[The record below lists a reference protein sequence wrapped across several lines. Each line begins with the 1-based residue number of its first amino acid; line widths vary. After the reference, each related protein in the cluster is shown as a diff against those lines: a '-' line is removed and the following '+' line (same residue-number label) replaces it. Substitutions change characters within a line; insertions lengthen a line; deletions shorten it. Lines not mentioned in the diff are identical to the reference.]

1 MSQREDAIKFETGR
15 IKALQEERLYIQ
27 KKTFTKWMNSF
38 LQKARM
44 EVEDLFTDL
53 ADGKKLLKLLEIISG
68 EKLGKPNHGKMR
80 VHKIENVNKSLAFLH
95 TKVRLESIGAEDIV
109 DGNPRLILG
118 LIWTII
124 LRFQI
129 QEIEI
134 DVNEDDESSEKK
146 SAKDALLLWCQRKT
160 AGYPGVNIQDFHVSW
175 RNGLGFNAL
184 IHSHRPDLIN
194 YPALHNNSNI
204 QNLNNAFD
212 IAQKELGIPR
222 LLDAEDVDTN
232 KPDEKSVI
240 TYVASYYHTFARMKS
255 EMKGGKRIANIVG
268 QMIDADKLKN
278 NYESFTTN
286 LLEWIKIKIKEL
298 DNRNFPNSLEGI
310 QKELLRFKE
319 YRTIEKPPKYK
330 ERSEIEALL
339 FSIQTKMKALGQP
352 LYVPPEGQLV
362 HDIEKAWDELEK
374 AEHRREVALREE
386 LLRQEKLENLAYRFE
401 RKSVVRE
408 GYLKE
413 MIQVLSDPRYGS
425 NLSQVEAT
433 VKKHEAISADILARE
448 ERFQNLTTMA
458 DELVTENYHS
468 KDRIKLREQEIMQ
481 RWHYLLELLKKHR
494 STLTNLSNLMSML
507 REIDT
512 ITVEIKDMESSFYT
526 EDLGRHLL
534 AVEDLLQKH
543 SLVEAHITSQGDTIR
558 KLNKQAQSYID
569 DGHKEAP
576 ILQKR
581 LNKLN
586 TEYDNLVNLAA
597 SRRTKLEESRTYYQF
612 VQDQEEEEA
621 WVIEKQLICKAV
633 VPGRDLQG
641 ALSLQQKHK
650 ALEVEI
656 NARWP
661 QITKVIEAGNV
672 LKAQKHPESA
682 DVSARIDSL
691 KKNWDKLHELWAM
704 KCKQLEDACAAYQ
717 YQADANEAESWMKEK
732 RQLMSSTDY
741 GKDEPSAQAL
751 LQRHARLES
760 EIKAYSSDIERL
772 NEQAE
777 TMIKSG
783 MATYFLSEAI
793 NEPESEEWVEEVVI
807 APVDEW
813 VEEIYEKEIVK
824 EVVEDRK
831 IPQVRAMYKF
841 SGQDLEIDK
850 GEVMILLQK
859 TNADWWNVRKSNG
872 QDGFVPANYVTEIEP
887 KIVRKRGQKVLKVPE
902 KRKVKKTVM
911 KKQIVKKKKQSLPYK
926 KVLSRSPSKSQEFIL
941 KRQKA
946 INESYAELN
955 ELSKARRHYLEDAI
969 RLFSFYR
976 ECDDFEAWMKEKDR
990 VLTTRDPKE
999 GVEVMKKK
1007 FENFLTDLSATSRRI
1022 EEVDNR
1028 VEEFVRTKHS
1038 QLGAVRS
1045 RQKQIHDRWNRLN
1058 HLKTEIEKSLEGATS
1073 VELFERTCDDAYEWM
1088 LEKLEKI
1095 ETDDIGRDMKTVQAL
1110 QRKHQNLERELA
1122 PVEEKFNRVNLL
1134 ADSVKASYPSERANV
1149 TSRQQ
1154 ELHDLWEKVKEKA
1167 AQRRA
1172 RLDESL
1178 GLQIFRNSVKSLLAW
1193 VSDVKQLLNSD
1204 EPARDVATAENLLKK
1219 HQDLGDDI
1227 AAHQDEF
1234 TDIQGLGVSLLQK
1247 NPESTE
1253 IRDALVQLQEEQDA
1267 IHRGWQEKGDWL
1279 RQCMDLQVFNREADQ
1294 IDSITN
1300 SHNAFLEFEDLGMTL
1315 DDVETLLKRHEN
1327 FLNTLLAQDERLR
1340 TFSEMA
1346 DKLIAA
1352 RHYESKYIDQRRKTV
1367 LAQRQAVKQKA
1378 EQRKN
1383 LLLSSHAFQEF
1394 RTDVNELS
1402 GWIQEKLKT
1411 ASDESYRDL
1420 TNLERKLQKH
1430 EAFEAELKANA
1441 ERLDAINKN
1450 GESLLTGGHY
1460 AAKKIES
1467 LLKQLNEQWQELC
1480 AKTLEKGQ
1488 KLREANAQHTYNRTL
1503 EDARTKLD
1511 ELENSLASDDLGH
1524 DLRSVKKLLK
1534 RHQMLENELLT
1545 WETKV
1550 TELVFLGEEMASQGH
1565 FDAQNILKGTK
1576 SVTERFAKMKA
1587 PAAER
1592 RHILQESL
1600 KLHEFNFEVDTEIQ
1614 WIKEHLPAASSQV
1627 LGQNLIDAQNIYK
1640 KHLKLER
1647 EINGHQPMIEKTLA
1661 TGQQLIE
1668 QKHYA
1673 SSSIESK
1680 CQELKTSWKELLDCA
1695 SERKKK
1701 LELSLKAQAFFS
1713 EANEVEA
1720 WMNEKTDILESTDYG
1735 KDEDAAVKL
1744 LTKHKALEL
1753 EIDTY
1758 CSLIT
1763 EMGHQAQ
1770 IMIDSNHPDSKVISN
1785 RLQVVNQQ
1793 MKNIQKLANIRRQKL
1808 MESKHLHEY
1817 YRESDELENWVNEQ
1831 MLMANSEDYGQDYE
1845 HLLLLQS
1852 KFDDFKLRVESGSE
1866 RFNQCE
1872 ELAKKLI
1879 ASDSSYSGKIEQRQ
1893 QHLRKAWSVLLD
1905 SIEARDQKLHAAGE
1919 IHRFNRDV
1927 ADALSRIQEKYASIP
1942 DDLGR
1947 DLNSVQNL
1955 IRKHE
1960 GFENDLVALEAQ
1972 LQILVDDSARL
1983 QGAYPGGNADH
1994 ILEQQNIVIENWNTL
2009 QERAAQRKIELQASY
2024 QLQRFLSSVR
2034 DVENWALGLCSSLKT
2049 EEKVRD
2055 VASAQMLKAE
2065 HEQLKAEIEARES
2078 TFGTIV
2084 NVGEEMIEGGH
2095 YAQDEIRERLDQL
2108 LAVRGELHTAWHK
2121 KKIYLDQLC
2130 DLQCFLRDAKQ
2141 LDTLSSQQE
2150 VYLSGSDMGNT
2161 VEEVDA
2167 LVKKHEAFEKLLI
2180 TQNEKLTALQEHGT
2194 KLLEQN
2200 HFDSDTIRTRMVEV
2214 TNRRTKVRDLSNV
2227 RRQKLADS
2235 FLHAQFKRDATEAEA
2250 WIEDKK
2256 KYLDAE
2262 QDMSQIA
2269 SLEDKMRKLQKHQAF
2284 QAELSAHESN
2294 IQNIKQKGELLL
2306 SKNHE
2311 NSTKIRLQLEK
2322 LLKQWN
2328 ELLSSSTN
2336 LGRGLEE
2343 AQDILEFNNQ
2353 AEKIEAW
2360 IRDKEMMVQAGDTGK
2375 DFEHCQALQR
2385 KLDDVDSDMRVD
2397 ELRMKNINSL
2407 ANKLIRQGRS
2417 DTQSVQQ
2424 RQEELNKKWKA
2435 LQGALELYREKLA
2448 NASDVHAF
2456 NRDVDDTNDRI
2467 NEKSLALHVEEETK
2481 DLQTVEACQRK
2492 LEATERDM
2500 TAIEAKLKEHEVD
2513 ARRLI
2518 QKNPEAAP
2526 QMRQKISEV
2535 QENWRKLTNLCLSRK
2550 QSLSSAY
2557 TLHKFLSDFDELES
2571 WVNDISN
2578 RMTSG
2583 ELATNNSEAQNML
2596 QLHQERKAEINGR
2609 QEAFKGL
2616 KDFGHRLLQQ
2626 NHSAKDLIESK
2637 LQRLE
2642 ELRRNLTQVWEE
2654 RRHMLTQCR
2663 DLQIFKEQIEAAESW
2678 LSAKEAFLNNEDLGD
2693 SMSSV
2698 EALVKKHD
2706 NFEKTMIAQS
2716 NKIDELETFATELI
2730 AAKHYDSTAIQSK
2743 CQDVCN
2749 RRDKLKETALIRRK
2763 KLQESK
2769 ELQKFL
2775 RNIYEVVGWINEK
2788 IQVASDESYRDP
2800 TNLLSKI
2807 QKQAA
2812 FEAELAA
2819 NKARVDAV
2827 MAEGEK
2833 LIGSGHFASY
2843 EIQNLLQEL
2852 EMHWRQLLDQTA
2864 LKNKRLQDAY
2874 QALQFNRMLDDLDTW
2889 IDEIEIQLQSEDH
2902 GKDLTAVQNLL
2913 KKHQHLETDINNHA
2927 ENIEQVKDLNTSFQ
2941 NSNHFLK
2948 EEIEEKAVAVVNRY
2962 QSLHDPVQIRR
2973 ENLEDSLLLHQFNRD
2988 VEDELSWIS
2997 EKEPLAASTDLGNNL
3012 VTVQNLQ
3019 KKHQALEAE
3028 IHAHEPLIASVISKG
3043 KQMIRIGH
3051 FAAADV
3057 EAKLNQ
3063 LQSSLQQLKDLS
3075 SIRKLRL
3082 LDAVESQTFYSE
3094 AAEAESWIQERKPPL
3109 ISPDLGKDEDSVQ
3122 SLMKKLDGLERDIH
3136 NFNNN
3141 IIKLAKL
3148 SQGLIERGHFDS
3160 ENIQK
3165 KQKEVES
3172 SYLELKN
3179 LAEERGYR
3187 LQESKRFFN
3196 FMRDADEVAAWIQ
3209 DQMIIASSED
3219 YGKDVE
3225 HVEILIQKFEGFLN
3239 TLHSNEDRVA
3249 NLENSATTLLKENHP
3264 ESQKIMA
3271 RNAEIAH
3278 MWEELKECAQSRQE
3292 ALAGAKQVHTFDRSA
3307 DETISWIHEKD
3318 TVLSSEDFGHDLETI
3333 QALVRRHEGFERDL
3347 AAVKE
3352 QVVALVEEARRLASQ
3367 FPDAKD
3373 HIDAKHEDV
3382 AEAWN
3387 QLLEKSAERKDKL
3400 QQAEKLQ
3407 AYFDDYRELMAW
3419 LSEMMALI
3427 TSHELARDVSG
3438 AEALLARHK
3447 EYKSEVDTRL
3457 ENFNKFYET
3466 GETIIAS
3473 GHFMAEEIKDRI
3485 HRLKAAFAQ
3494 LQTTWEKRQIIY
3506 EQNLDSQI
3514 FKRDAETLEAWLQSR
3529 EPILF
3534 DKQYG
3539 DSISAVEEL
3548 IRKHEDFEKT
3558 IEAQEEKFLA
3568 LKRITKLEEAFAR
3581 QKEEEE
3587 RNRKAE
3593 VQRKEQERLDAIKR
3607 KEQKRIL
3614 EERRREDERRR
3625 TQEIVLKKPGEEY
3638 EIDGNEISPLSSPK
3652 NIPEIR
3658 HPPGLFRASSQKS
3671 LDGDKLSVKRGE
3683 SMRVEGL
3690 SPWKPESPAHMKRSE
3705 SMRLDERQKKPKRT
3719 PSFTTRRRT
3728 QSFRR
3733 QRTPADLPPVEI
3745 EGFLDRKQELQ
3756 SGGKRATIRS
3766 WKTYYTVVCGQL
3778 LCFFKD
3784 KEAFVDNNAAA
3795 PPVSLLQAKC
3805 SKAADYT
3812 KKKHV
3817 FRLQLVDGAEFLF
3830 MAHNE
3835 KIMYDWMNK
3844 IAFHA
3849 ALPPSMQLM
3858 RYETRKS
3865 NSSDSVNSSQK
3876 ASVVSE
3882 DSTAGAHVNDNHETT
3897 SATSSQ
3903 GSTPEL
3909 RRAIMSHTSNQVV
3922 TDRSS
3927 LSRSHPPPYE
3937 EALLREKQKPP
3948 IPPRNLPSRP
3958 LSDPPSRLNSQE
3970 SSVSVKSRI
3979 EMFQSQQHAAPPAVA
3994 PRSSFPGV
4002 HHHNGTA
4009 ISTNRNSIHTT
4020 REFHR
4025 SIEENSSSYSD
4036 NDHSSLS
4043 VNSAPPP
4050 LPQKPPPAA
4059 LRSHNVPD
4067 SDDDWHPMSDGE
4079 MDKHAVYRRQELKG
4093 QNSDFTQ
4100 YRQTYETT
4108 ETSHARHMSLPH
4120 KVQPIPGTQ
4129 VRPFSTLEVRSRT
4142 TSSEGSSEGEV
4153 VPTDRKIKEKKK
4165 GGMFGFL
4172 KKK

>member
-15 IKALQEERLYIQ
+15 IKALQEERLHIQ

-175 RNGLGFNAL
+175 RSGLGFNAL

-194 YPALHNNSNI
+194 YPALHNNNHI

-222 LLDAEDVDTN
+222 LLDAEDVDIN

-268 QMIDADKLKN
+268 QMMDADKLKN
-278 NYESFTTN
+278 NYELFTSN
-286 LLEWIKIKIKEL
+286 LLQWIQMKIKEL
-298 DNRNFPNSLEGI
+298 DNRNFPNSLDGI
-310 QKELLRFKE
+310 QKELLKFKE

-352 LYVPPEGQLV
+352 LYIPCEGQLV

-458 DELVTENYHS
+458 DELVEENYHS
-468 KDRIKLREQEIMQ
+468 KEKIKMREQEIMQ
-481 RWHYLLELLKKHR
+481 RWDYLLELLKKHR

-512 ITVEIKDMESSFYT
+512 ITSEIKEMEASFYT

-558 KLNKQAQSYID
+558 KLNKQALSYIN

-586 TEYDNLVNLAA
+586 AEYDNLVNLAA
-597 SRRTKLEESRTYYQF
+597 NRRTKLEESRLYYQF
-612 VQDQEEEEA
+612 VQDQEEEDA
-621 WVIEKQLICKAV
+621 W
-633 VPGRDLQG
+633 
-641 ALSLQQKHK
+641 
-650 ALEVEI
+650 ALEVEF
-656 NARWP
+656 NTRWP
-661 QITKVIEAGNV
+661 RVLKVIEAGNA

-682 DVSARIDSL
+682 DVSQRIDVL
-691 KKNWDKLHELWAM
+691 KKNWEKLHELWSV
-704 KCKQLEDACAAYQ
+704 KSKQLEDASAAYQ

-751 LQRHARLES
+751 LQRHTRLES

-777 TMIKSG
+777 VMIKSG
-783 MATYFLSEAI
+783 MATYFLSEAAQ
-793 NEPESEEWVEEVVI
+793 EPETEEWVEEVVLT
-807 APVDEW
+807 PVDEW
-813 VEEIYEKEIVK
+813 VEEVFEKEVVK
-824 EVVEDRK
+824 EIVEDRK
-831 IPQVRAMYKF
+831 IPQVRAMYRF
-841 SGQDLEIDK
+841 QGNDFDIEK
-850 GEVMILLQK
+850 GE
-859 TNADWWNVRKSNG
+859 
-872 QDGFVPANYVTEIEP
+872 
-887 KIVRKRGQKVLKVPE
+887 
-902 KRKVKKTVM
+902 
-911 KKQIVKKKKQSLPYK
+911 
-926 KVLSRSPSKSQEFIL
+926 
-941 KRQKA
+941 
-946 INESYAELN
+946 
-955 ELSKARRHYLEDAI
+955 ARRHYLEDAI
-969 RLFSFYR
+969 NLFSFYR

-990 VLTTRDPKE
+990 ILTTRDPKE
-999 GVEVMKKK
+999 GVEVMKKT

-1022 EEVDNR
+1022 EEIDDC
-1028 VEEFVRTKHS
+1028 VEEFVHTKHS
-1038 QLGAVRS
+1038 QLGAVKT
-1045 RQKQIHDRWNRLN
+1045 RQKQIHERWNRLN

-1110 QRKHQNLERELA
+1110 QRKHQNFERELA
-1122 PVEEKFNRVNLL
+1122 PIEEKFNRVNLL
-1134 ADSVKASYPSERANV
+1134 ADSVKISYPTERANV
-1149 TSRQQ
+1149 TTRQQ
-1154 ELHDLWEKVKEKA
+1154 ELNDLWEKVKERA

-1178 GLQIFRNSVKSLLAW
+1178 GLQIFRNSVKSLLSW
-1193 VSDVKQLLNSD
+1193 VSIVKQSLNSD

-1234 TDIQGLGVSLLQK
+1234 SDIQGLGVSLLQK
-1247 NPESTE
+1247 NPESEE
-1253 IRDALVQLQEEQDA
+1253 IRDSLVQLQEEQDA

-1300 SHNAFLEFEDLGMTL
+1300 SHNAFLDFEDLGTTL

-1327 FLNTLLAQDERLR
+1327 FLNTLIAQDERLR

-1352 RHYESKYIDQRRKTV
+1352 RHYESKFIDERRKNV
-1367 LAQRQAVKQKA
+1367 LLQRQAVKEKA
-1378 EQRKN
+1378 EQRKA

-1402 GWIQEKLKT
+1402 AWIQEKLKT

-1430 EAFEAELKANA
+1430 EAFEAELKANS
-1441 ERLDAINKN
+1441 ERLDVINKN
-1450 GESLLTGGHY
+1450 GQSLLTGGHY
-1460 AAKKIES
+1460 AGDKIET
-1467 LLKQLNEQWQELC
+1467 LLKQVNKQWEDLC
-1480 AKTLEKGQ
+1480 AKTVEKGR

-1503 EDARTKLD
+1503 EDAKTKLD

-1524 DLRSVKKLLK
+1524 DLRSVKKLLN

-1550 TELVFLGEEMASQGH
+1550 TELVLFGEEMANQGH

-1576 SVTERFAKMKA
+1576 AVTERFAKMKI

-1592 RHILQESL
+1592 RRILEEAL
-1600 KLHEFNFEVDTEIQ
+1600 KLHKFSFEVDTEIQ
-1614 WIKEHLPAASSQV
+1614 WIKEHLPAATSQV
-1627 LGQNLIDAQNIYK
+1627 LGQNLFDAQNIYK
-1640 KHLKLER
+1640 KHQKLER
-1647 EINGHQPMIEKTLA
+1647 EILGHQPMIEKTLA
-1661 TGQQLIE
+1661 AGQQLVDL
-1668 QKHYA
+1668 KHYA
-1673 SSSIESK
+1673 SDSVKSK
-1680 CQELKTSWKELLDCA
+1680 CQELKDSWKELLDCA
-1695 SERKKK
+1695 AERKKK
-1701 LELSLKAQAFFS
+1701 LELSLKAQSFFA
-1713 EANEVEA
+1713 EANEVEL
-1720 WMNEKTDILESTDYG
+1720 WMTEKTDILESTDYG

-1758 CSLIT
+1758 SSLIT

-1770 IMIDSNHPDSKVISN
+1770 LMVDSNHPDSKIISN

-1793 MKNIQKLANIRRQKL
+1793 MKNIQKLANSRRQNL

-1817 YRESDELENWVNEQ
+1817 FRESDELEKWINEQ
-1831 MLMANSEDYGQDYE
+1831 MLTANSEDYGQDYE
-1845 HLLLLQS
+1845 HLLILQS
-1852 KFDDFKLRVESGSE
+1852 KFDDFKLRVETGSE

-1872 ELAKKLI
+1872 ELAKKLT
-1879 ASDSSYSGKIEQRQ
+1879 ANDTSYSSKIEQRQ
-1893 QHLRKAWSVLLD
+1893 QHLREAWSVLLD
-1905 SIEARDQKLHAAGE
+1905 NIEARDQKLQAAGE

-1942 DDLGR
+1942 EDLGR

-1983 QGAYPGGNADH
+1983 QGSYPGGNADH

-2009 QERAAQRKIELQASY
+2009 QEKAAERKIKLQASY
-2024 QLQRFLSSVR
+2024 QLQRFLASVR

-2065 HEQLKAEIEARES
+2065 HEQLKAEIEAREG

-2084 NVGEEMIEGGH
+2084 NAGEEMIEGGH
-2095 YAQDEIRERLDQL
+2095 YAHEEIRERLDQL
-2108 LAVRGELHTAWHK
+2108 LAVRGDLHTAWHK

-2150 VYLSGSDMGNT
+2150 VYLSSSDVGNT

-2167 LVKKHEAFEKLLI
+2167 LVKKHEAFEKLLA
-2180 TQNEKLTALQEHGT
+2180 TQNEKLVALQDHGE
-2194 KLLEQN
+2194 KLLQQN
-2200 HFDSDTIRTRMVEV
+2200 HFDCETIRMRMLEV
-2214 TNRRTKVRDLSNV
+2214 TNRRSKVRDLSNL
-2227 RRQKLADS
+2227 RKQKLADS

-2250 WIEDKK
+2250 WIGDKK
-2256 KYLDAE
+2256 KYIEAE
-2262 QDMSQIA
+2262 QGMSQIA
-2269 SLEDKMRKLQKHQAF
+2269 SLEDKMKKLQKHQAF

-2311 NSTKIRLQLEK
+2311 CSANVRQQLER

-2328 ELLSSSTN
+2328 ELIASSTN

-2360 IRDKEMMVQAGDTGK
+2360 IRDKEMMVQAGDIGK

-2407 ANKLIRQGRS
+2407 ANKLMRQGRS
-2417 DTQSVQQ
+2417 DIQSVQQ
-2424 RQEELNKKWKA
+2424 RQEDLNQKWKA
-2435 LQGALELYREKLA
+2435 LQGALDFYRQKLA

-2456 NRDVDDTNDRI
+2456 NRDVDDTSDRI
-2467 NEKSLALHVEEETK
+2467 NEKSVALSVEEETK
-2481 DLQTVEACQRK
+2481 DLQSVEASQRK
-2492 LEATERDM
+2492 LETTERDM
-2500 TAIEAKLKEHEVD
+2500 TAIEIKLKEHDTES
-2513 ARRLI
+2513 RRLV
-2518 QKNPEAAP
+2518 QKNSEVAA
-2526 QMRQKISEV
+2526 QTRQKLAEV
-2535 QENWRKLTNLCLSRK
+2535 QENWRKLMNLCSTRK
-2550 QSLSSAY
+2550 QTLSSAY
-2557 TLHKFLSDFDELES
+2557 TLHKFLTDFAELES
-2571 WVNDISN
+2571 WVTDITS
-2578 RMTSG
+2578 RMNSD
-2583 ELATNNSEAQNML
+2583 ELAANNSEAQSML

-2609 QEAFKGL
+2609 QESIKAL
-2616 KDFGHRLLQQ
+2616 KEFGHRLLQQ
-2626 NHSAKDLIESK
+2626 KHSAKEIIETK

-2642 ELRRNLTQVWEE
+2642 ELRKNLIQVWEE
-2654 RRHMLTQCR
+2654 RRHILTQCR
-2663 DLQIFKEQIEAAESW
+2663 DLQVFKEMVEAAESW
-2678 LSAKEAFLNNEDLGD
+2678 LSKKEAFLNNEDLGD

-2706 NFEKTMIAQS
+2706 NFEKTMTAQS
-2716 NKIDELETFATELI
+2716 NKVDELETFATELV
-2730 AAKHYDSTAIQSK
+2730 AAKHYDITAIQNI
-2743 CQDVCN
+2743 CQAVCA
-2749 RRDKLKETALIRRK
+2749 RRDKLRENALVRRK

-2788 IQVASDESYRDP
+2788 LQVASDESYRDP

-2812 FEAELAA
+2812 FEAELAS

-2827 MAEGEK
+2827 MTEGEK
-2833 LIGSGHFASY
+2833 LISSGHYASL

-2864 LKNKRLQDAY
+2864 LKKERLQDAY
-2874 QALQFNRMLDDLDTW
+2874 QALQFNRMLDDLDAW
-2889 IDEIEIQLQSEDH
+2889 MDEVEVQLQSEDH
-2902 GKDLTAVQNLL
+2902 GKDLTSVQNLL

-2927 ENIEQVKDLNTSFQ
+2927 ENIEQIKDLNASFQ

-2948 EEIEEKAVAVVNRY
+2948 EEIEEKAIATINRY

-2988 VEDELSWIS
+2988 VEDELSWIY

-3028 IHAHEPLIASVISKG
+3028 IQAHEPLIASVISKG

-3051 FAAADV
+3051 YASSNV

-3063 LQSSLQQLKDLS
+3063 MQSSLQQLKDLS

-3094 AAEAESWIQERKPPL
+3094 AIEAECWIKERKPPL
-3109 ISPDLGKDEDSVQ
+3109 TSSDLGKDEDSVQ

-3136 NFNNN
+3136 NFNTN

-3160 ENIQK
+3160 ENIQE
-3165 KQKEVES
+3165 KQKQVEA
-3172 SYLELKN
+3172 SYQELKQ

-3209 DQMIIASSED
+3209 DQMVIASSED

-3225 HVEILIQKFEGFLN
+3225 HVEILIQKFEGFIS
-3239 TLHSNEDRVA
+3239 TIHSNEDRIA
-3249 NLENSATTLLKENHP
+3249 NLENAAGTLLKENHP
-3264 ESQKIMA
+3264 ESKKIA
-3271 RNAEIAH
+3271 SRSREIAQ

-3318 TVLSSEDFGHDLETI
+3318 SVLSNEDYGQDLETI

-3352 QVVALVEEARRLASQ
+3352 QVVALVEEARRLAAQ

-3373 HIDAKHEDV
+3373 HIDVKHEDV
-3382 AEAWN
+3382 ADAWN

-3400 QQAEKLQ
+3400 QQAEQLQ

-3419 LSEMMALI
+3419 SSEMMALI
-3427 TSHELARDVSG
+3427 TSHELPKDVAG
-3438 AEALLARHK
+3438 AESLLGRHK
-3447 EYKSEVDTRL
+3447 EYKSEIDTRL

-3473 GHFMAEEIKDRI
+3473 GHFMADEIKDKI
-3485 HRLKAAFAQ
+3485 HRLKAAFSQ
-3494 LQTTWEKRQIIY
+3494 LQTTWEKREVIY
-3506 EQNLDSQI
+3506 EQNLDAQV
-3514 FKRDAETLEAWLQSR
+3514 FKKDAELLEAWLQSR

-3534 DKQYG
+3534 NKQYG
-3539 DSISAVEEL
+3539 DSIANVEEL
-3548 IRKHEDFEKT
+3548 IRRHEDFEKT

-3568 LKRITKLEEAFAR
+3568 LKRITKIEDAFAK

-3587 RNRKAE
+3587 LSRKEEA
-3593 VQRKEQERLDAIKR
+3593 QRKEQERLDAIKR

-3625 TQEIVLKKPGEEY
+3625 TQEIVLKKPGEERPI
-3638 EIDGNEISPLSSPK
+3638 EFEVDGVQTSPLSSPK
-3652 NIPEIR
+3652 NRNIPEIR
-3658 HPPGLFRASSQKS
+3658 HPTGLFRTNSQKS
-3671 LDGDKLSVKRGE
+3671 LDGGDNKLSVKRGE
-3683 SMRVEGL
+3683 SMRIEGL

-3733 QRTPADLPPVEI
+3733 QRTQADLPPVEI
-3745 EGFLDRKQELQ
+3745 EGFLERKQELQ

-3784 KEAFVDNNAAA
+3784 KEAFVDNSAAA

-3858 RYETRKS
+3858 RYDTHKS

-3882 DSTAGAHVNDNHETT
+3882 GSTIGSTINDPHETT

-3903 GSTPEL
+3903 ASSPEF
-3909 RRAIMSHTSNQVV
+3909 RRALVNNATQPPTERASIT
-3922 TDRSS
+3922 
-3927 LSRSHPPPYE
+3927 RSHPPPYE
-3937 EALLREKQKPP
+3937 EALLRDKQKPP
-3948 IPPRNLPSRP
+3948 IPPRNVPPRP
-3958 LSDPPSRLNSQE
+3958 TSDPPSRPGSLE
-3970 SSVSVKSRI
+3970 SSISVKSRI
-3979 EMFQSQQHAAPPAVA
+3979 EMFQNQQQTGPPPVA
-3994 PRSSFPGV
+3994 PRASYPAM
-4002 HHHNGTA
+4002 HPHYNGTA
-4009 ISTNRNSIHTT
+4009 VTNNNRNSVHTT
-4020 REFHR
+4020 REFHY
-4025 SIEENSSSYSD
+4025 SIDENSSSYSD

-4043 VNSAPPP
+4043 HNSAPPP
-4050 LPQKPPPAA
+4050 LPQKPPPPA
-4059 LRSHNVPD
+4059 LRSHTVPD

-4079 MDKHAVYRRQELKG
+4079 MDKHGMYGKQEIRG
-4093 QNSDFTQ
+4093 QNSDFVH
-4100 YRQTYETT
+4100 YRQG
-4108 ETSHARHMSLPH
+4108 S
-4120 KVQPIPGTQ
+4120 VQPMPGNQ
-4129 VRPFSTLEVRSRT
+4129 VRPFSTLDVRSRT

-4153 VPTDRKIKEKKK
+4153 VINDRKIKEKKK

-4172 KKK
+4172 KKKYP

>member
-15 IKALQEERLYIQ
+15 IKALQEERLHIQ

-160 AGYPGVNIQDFHVSW
+160 AGYQGVNIQDFHVSW
-175 RNGLGFNAL
+175 RTGLGFNAL

-194 YPALHNNSNI
+194 FNALHSNTHI

-222 LLDAEDVDTN
+222 LLDAEDVDTS

-255 EMKGGKRIANIVG
+255 EMKGGKRIANIVS
-268 QMIDADKLKN
+268 QMMEGDKLKN
-278 NYESFTTN
+278 NYELFTSN
-286 LLEWIKIKIKEL
+286 LLHWIQMKIKDL

-310 QKELLRFKE
+310 QKELMIFKE

-362 HDIEKAWDELEK
+362 HDIERAWDELEK

-448 ERFQNLTTMA
+448 DRFKNLTTMA
-458 DELVTENYHS
+458 DELVSENYHS
-468 KDRIKLREQEIMQ
+468 KEKIKIREQEIMQ
-481 RWHYLLELLKKHR
+481 RWAYLLELLKKHR
-494 STLTNLSNLMSML
+494 STLTNLSNLMCML

-512 ITVEIKDMESSFYT
+512 ITVEIKDMESSFYSD
-526 EDLGRHLL
+526 DLGRHLL

-543 SLVEAHITSQGDTIR
+543 SLVEGQIASHGDTIR
-558 KLNKQAQSYID
+558 KLNKQALGYIN

-586 TEYDNLVNLAA
+586 AEYENLESLA
-597 SRRTKLEESRTYYQF
+597 SNRRVKLEESRTYYQF
-612 VQDQEEEEA
+612 VQDQEEEDA
-621 WVIEKQLICKAV
+621 WMVEKQLICKSV
-633 VPGRDLQG
+633 VPGKDLQG

-650 ALEVEI
+650 ALDVEI

-661 QITKVIEAGNV
+661 QITKVMEAGNA
-672 LKAQKHPESA
+672 LKAQRHPEST
-682 DVSARIDSL
+682 DVSHRIDAL
-691 KKNWDKLHELWAM
+691 KKNWDKLRELWTL
-704 KCKQLEDACAAYQ
+704 KSKQLEDASAAYQ

-751 LQRHARLES
+751 LQRHAHLEG

-772 NEQAE
+772 NEQADL
-777 TMIKSG
+777 MIKSG
-783 MATYFLSEAI
+783 VATYFLSETAD
-793 NEPESEEWVEEVVI
+793 EPAGDEWIEEVVI
-807 APVDEW
+807 APVEEW
-813 VEEIYEKEIVK
+813 VEEMVEK
-824 EVVEDRK
+824 EVVKEFLEDRK
-831 IPQVRAMYKF
+831 IPQVHAMYKF
-841 SGQDLEIDK
+841 AGNEFDVDK
-850 GEVMILLQK
+850 GEVMMLLQK
-859 TNADWWNVRKSNG
+859 TNSDWWNVRKSNG
-872 QDGFVPANYVTEIEP
+872 LEGFVPANYVSEIEP
-887 KIVRKRGQKVLKVPE
+887 KVVRKRTQKVMKVPE
-902 KRKVKKTVM
+902 KCRIKKTVM
-911 KKQIVKKKKQSLPYK
+911 KKQVVKKKNQALPYK
-926 KVLSRSPSKSQEFIL
+926 KVLSRSPSKSQEFIQR
-941 KRQKA
+941 RQKA
-946 INESYAELN
+946 INESYAELK
-955 ELSKARRHYLEDAI
+955 ELSKARRHFLEDAI
-969 RLFSFYR
+969 HLFSFYR
-976 ECDDFEAWMKEKDR
+976 ECDDFEAWMKDKDR
-990 VLTTRDPKE
+990 ILTTKDPKE

-1007 FENFLTDLSATSRRI
+1007 FENFLTDLSATSRR
-1022 EEVDNR
+1022 VDEIDGC
-1028 VEEFVRTKHS
+1028 VDDFVKTKHS
-1038 QLGAVRS
+1038 QLGAVKS
-1045 RQKQIHDRWNRLN
+1045 RQNQIHDRWKSLN
-1058 HLKTEIEKSLEGATS
+1058 NLKTDIEKSLEGATS

-1095 ETDDIGRDMKTVQAL
+1095 ETDDLGRDMKTVQAL
-1110 QRKHQNLERELA
+1110 QRKHQNIERELA
-1122 PVEEKFNRVNLL
+1122 PIEEKFNRVNLL
-1134 ADSVKASYPSERANV
+1134 ADSVKSSYPTERSNV
-1149 TSRQQ
+1149 TTRQQ
-1154 ELHDLWEKVKEKA
+1154 ELNDLWVKVKEKA

-1178 GLQIFRNSVKSLLAW
+1178 GLQIFRNSVKSLLTW
-1193 VSDVKQLLNSD
+1193 VSGVKQSLNSD

-1247 NPESTE
+1247 NPESME

-1279 RQCMDLQVFNREADQ
+1279 RQCMDLQVFTREADQ

-1300 SHNAFLEFEDLGMTL
+1300 SHNAFLEFEDLGTNL

-1327 FLNTLLAQDERLR
+1327 FLNTLIAQDERLR

-1352 RHYESKYIDQRRKTV
+1352 RHYESKYIDEKRKSV
-1367 LAQRQAVKQKA
+1367 LTQRQAVKEKA
-1378 EQRKN
+1378 EQRKAM
-1383 LLLSSHAFQEF
+1383 LLSSHAFQEF
-1394 RTDVNELS
+1394 RTDVNQLS
-1402 GWIQEKLKT
+1402 AWIQEKLKT

-1441 ERLDAINKN
+1441 ERLDSINKN
-1450 GESLLTGGHY
+1450 GGSLLTGGHY
-1460 AAKKIES
+1460 AGEKIQA
-1467 LLKQLNEQWQELC
+1467 LLKQLNEQWEELC
-1480 AKTLEKGQ
+1480 AKTVEKGQ

-1511 ELENSLASDDLGH
+1511 ELENSLASEDLGH

-1576 SVTERFAKMKA
+1576 AVSERFDKMKT
-1587 PAAER
+1587 PAAQR
-1592 RHILQESL
+1592 RYILEESL
-1600 KLHEFNFEVDTEIQ
+1600 KFHEFNFEVDAELQ
-1614 WIKEHLPAASSQV
+1614 WIKEHMPAATSLV
-1627 LGQNLIDAQNIYK
+1627 LGQNLIDAQNMYK
-1640 KHLKLER
+1640 KHQKLER
-1647 EINGHQPMIEKTLA
+1647 EITGHQPMIDKTLSS
-1661 TGQQLIE
+1661 GQSLMDL
-1668 QKHYA
+1668 KHYA
-1673 SSSIESK
+1673 ADSIKSK
-1680 CQELKTSWKELLDCA
+1680 CVELQDSWKTLLESA

-1701 LELSLKAQAFFS
+1701 LELSLKSQSFFS
-1713 EANEVEA
+1713 EANEVEL
-1720 WMNEKTDILESTDYG
+1720 WMNEKTDVLESSDYG

-1770 IMIDSNHPDSKVISN
+1770 IMIDSNHPDSKIISN
-1785 RLQVVNQQ
+1785 RMQVVNQQ

-1808 MESKHLHEY
+1808 IESKNLHEY

-1852 KFDDFKLRVESGSE
+1852 KFDDFKLRVETGSE

-1872 ELAKKLI
+1872 ELAKKLV
-1879 ASDSSYSGKIEQRQ
+1879 ASDSGYSGKIDQRQ
-1893 QHLRKAWSVLLD
+1893 QHLRQSWSVLLD
-1905 SIEARDQKLHAAGE
+1905 TIEARDQKLQAAGE

-1927 ADALSRIQEKYASIP
+1927 ADALSRIQEKYASIS

-1983 QGAYPGGNADH
+1983 QGSYPGGNADH

-2024 QLQRFLSSVR
+2024 QLQRFLASVR

-2055 VASAQMLKAE
+2055 VTSAQMLKAE
-2065 HEQLKAEIEARES
+2065 HERLKAEIEAREG

-2084 NVGEEMIEGGH
+2084 NAGEEMIENGH
-2095 YAQDEIRERLDQL
+2095 YAHEEIRERLDHL
-2108 LAVRGELHTAWHK
+2108 LGIRGDLHTAWHK

-2150 VYLSGSDMGNT
+2150 VYLSSSDVGNT
-2161 VEEVDA
+2161 VEEVDV
-2167 LVKKHEAFEKLLI
+2167 LVKKHEAFEKLLA
-2180 TQNEKLTALQEHGT
+2180 TQNEKLISLQDHGE
-2194 KLLEQN
+2194 KLLQQN
-2200 HFDSDTIRTRMVEV
+2200 HFDCETIRTRMLEV
-2214 TNRRTKVRDLSNV
+2214 TTRRSKVRDLSNL

-2235 FLHAQFKRDATEAEA
+2235 LLYTQFTRDATEAEA
-2250 WIEDKK
+2250 WIADKK
-2256 KYLDAE
+2256 KSLESE

-2311 NSTKIRLQLEK
+2311 SSSKVRQQLER

-2328 ELLSSSTN
+2328 ELITSSTN

-2417 DTQSVQQ
+2417 DNQSVQQ
-2424 RQEELNKKWKA
+2424 RQEELNRKWKA
-2435 LQGALELYREKLA
+2435 LQGALELYRQKLS
-2448 NASDVHAF
+2448 NASDVHGF

-2467 NEKSLALHVEEETK
+2467 NEKSLTLSVEEETK
-2481 DLQTVEACQRK
+2481 DLRSVEACQRK
-2492 LEATERDM
+2492 LETTERDI
-2500 TAIEAKLKEHEVD
+2500 TAIEAKLKEHDGD
-2513 ARRLI
+2513 ARRLT
-2518 QKNPEAAP
+2518 QKNPDVSP
-2526 QMRQKISEV
+2526 QTRQKLSEV
-2535 QENWRKLTNLCLSRK
+2535 QENWRKLTNLCLNRK
-2550 QSLSSAY
+2550 QTLSSAY
-2557 TLHKFLSDFDELES
+2557 TLHKFLADFSELES
-2571 WVNDISN
+2571 WVNDITN
-2578 RMTSG
+2578 RMNSD
-2583 ELATNNSEAQNML
+2583 ELATNNSEAQSML

-2609 QEAFKGL
+2609 QEAIKNL
-2616 KDFGHRLLQQ
+2616 KEFGHRLVQQ
-2626 NHSAKDLIESK
+2626 KHPSKDLVETK
-2637 LQRLE
+2637 LQHLD
-2642 ELRRNLTQVWEE
+2642 ELRKTLTQIWEE
-2654 RRHMLTQCR
+2654 RKHMLTQCR
-2663 DLQIFKEQIEAAESW
+2663 DLQVFKEQIETAESW

-2706 NFEKTMIAQS
+2706 NFEKTMSAQS
-2716 NKIDELETFATELI
+2716 NKIKELETFSTELI
-2730 AAKHYDSTAIQSK
+2730 AAKHYDNVAIQSQ
-2743 CQDVCN
+2743 CQAVCN
-2749 RRDKLKETALIRRK
+2749 KLDKLKESALIRRK
-2763 KLQESK
+2763 KLQESR

-2788 IQVASDESYRDP
+2788 FQVASDESYRDP

-2827 MAEGEK
+2827 IGEGER
-2833 LIGSGHFASY
+2833 LINGGHYASFQ
-2843 EIQNLLQEL
+2843 IQNLLQDL

-2864 LKNKRLQDAY
+2864 LKKERLQDAY
-2874 QALQFNRMLDDLDTW
+2874 QALQFNRMLDELDVW
-2889 IDEIEIQLQSEDH
+2889 MDEIEIHLQSEDH

-2913 KKHQHLETDINNHA
+2913 KKHHHLETDINNHA
-2927 ENIEQVKDLNTSFQ
+2927 ENIEQIKDLNISFQ

-2948 EEIEEKAVAVVNRY
+2948 EEIEEKALTTVNRY

-2988 VEDELSWIS
+2988 VEDELSWIC
-2997 EKEPLAASTDLGNNL
+2997 EKEPLAASADLGNNL

-3028 IHAHEPLIASVISKG
+3028 IQAHEPLISTVISKG

-3051 FAAADV
+3051 FASTSV

-3094 AAEAESWIQERKPPL
+3094 AAEAESWIRERKPL
-3109 ISPDLGKDEDSVQ
+3109 LASSDLGKDEDSVQ
-3122 SLMKKLDGLERDIH
+3122 SLLKKLDGLERDID
-3136 NFNNN
+3136 NYNNN

-3160 ENIQK
+3160 ENIQE
-3165 KQKEVES
+3165 KQKQVEI
-3172 SYLELKN
+3172 SYNELKQ
-3179 LAEERGYR
+3179 LSEERGYR
-3187 LQESKRFFN
+3187 LQESKRLFHFL
-3196 FMRDADEVAAWIQ
+3196 RDADEVAAWIQ
-3209 DQMIIASSED
+3209 DQMVIASSED

-3225 HVEILIQKFEGFLN
+3225 HVEILIQKFEGFLS
-3239 TLHSNEDRVA
+3239 TVHSNDDRVA
-3249 NLENSATTLLKENHP
+3249 NLENAAATLLKENHP
-3264 ESQKIMA
+3264 ESNRIIS
-3271 RNAEIAH
+3271 RSSEISH

-3307 DETISWIHEKD
+3307 DETISWILEKD
-3318 TVLSSEDFGHDLETI
+3318 NVLSNEDYGHDLETI
-3333 QALVRRHEGFERDL
+3333 QTLVRRHEGFERDL

-3352 QVVALVEEARRLASQ
+3352 QVVALVEEARRLATQ
-3367 FPDAKD
+3367 FPDAKE
-3373 HIDAKHEDV
+3373 HIDVKHEDV

-3400 QQAEKLQ
+3400 QQAEQLQ

-3419 LSEMMALI
+3419 SSEMMALI
-3427 TSHELARDVSG
+3427 TSHELAKDVAGTES
-3438 AEALLARHK
+3438 LVARHK
-3447 EYKSEVDTRL
+3447 EYKAEIDTRL
-3457 ENFNKFYET
+3457 DNFNKFFET
-3466 GETIIAS
+3466 GESIIDS
-3473 GHFMAEEIKDRI
+3473 GHFMADEIKDKI
-3485 HRLKAAFAQ
+3485 HRLKSSLSQ
-3494 LQTTWEKRQIIY
+3494 LQSTWEKRQVIY
-3506 EQNLDSQI
+3506 DQSLDAQI
-3514 FKRDAETLEAWLQSR
+3514 FKRDAELLETWLSSR

-3534 DKQYG
+3534 NKECG
-3539 DSISAVEEL
+3539 DSISDVEEL

-3568 LKRITKLEEAFAR
+3568 LKRITKIEDAFTK
-3581 QKEEEE
+3581 QKQEEEQ
-3587 RNRKAE
+3587 NRKAE
-3593 VQRKEQERLDAIKR
+3593 AQKKEQERLDAIKR

-3614 EERRREDERRR
+3614 EERRKEDERRR
-3625 TQEIVLKKPGEEY
+3625 TQEIVLKKPNDERPIEF
-3638 EIDGNEISPLSSPK
+3638 EVDAPSPGL
-3652 NIPEIR
+3652 IPEIR
-3658 HPPGLFRASSQKS
+3658 HPPGLYRSPSQKS
-3671 LDGDKLSVKRGE
+3671 LDGDNKLSVKRGE
-3683 SMRVEGL
+3683 SMRIENLGA
-3690 SPWKPESPAHMKRSE
+3690 WKPESPAHMKRSE

-3784 KEAFVDNNAAA
+3784 KEAFVDNSAAA

-3805 SKAADYT
+3805 SKAIDYT

-3830 MAHNE
+3830 MAHDE
-3835 KIMYDWMNK
+3835 KTMYDWMNK

-3858 RYETRKS
+3858 RYETHKS
-3865 NSSDSVNSSQK
+3865 NSSDSVNSSLK
-3876 ASVVSE
+3876 ASVASE
-3882 DSTAGAHVNDNHETT
+3882 DSAHGMHANDLQDTT

-3903 GSTPEL
+3903 ASTPEF
-3909 RRAIMSHTSNQVV
+3909 RRNVAAAQSTQER
-3922 TDRSS
+3922 TLSS
-3927 LSRSHPPPYE
+3927 RPHPPPYE
-3937 EALLREKQKPP
+3937 EALLRDKSKPP
-3948 IPPRNLPSRP
+3948 IPPRNAPPRSIP
-3958 LSDPPSRLNSQE
+3958 DPPHKTNGKE
-3970 SSVSVKSRI
+3970 SAISVKSRI
-3979 EMFQSQQHAAPPAVA
+3979 EMFQNQQHAVPPPIA
-3994 PRSSFPGV
+3994 PRVVSYPNT
-4002 HHHNGTA
+4002 HPHHNGSA
-4009 ISTNRNSIHTT
+4009 IQNNRKSQPLSRDYQQGID
-4020 REFHR
+4020 
-4025 SIEENSSSYSD
+4025 ENSYSD
-4036 NDHSSLS
+4036 TDHSSLS
-4043 VNSAPPP
+4043 LNSAPPP
-4050 LPQKPPPAA
+4050 LPQKPPPQAFP
-4059 LRSHNVPD
+4059 SHNIPD
-4067 SDDDWHPMSDGE
+4067 SDDDWHHMSEGE
-4079 MDKHAVYRRQELKG
+4079 TDKHAIYRKQELRG
-4093 QNSDFTQ
+4093 QNSDFVS
-4100 YRQTYETT
+4100 YRQSYEST
-4108 ETSHARHMSLPH
+4108 ETSRHLSLPY
-4120 KVQPIPGTQ
+4120 KVQPMPSGGQ
-4129 VRPFSTLEVRSRT
+4129 NRPFSTLEVRSRT

-4153 VPTDRKIKEKKK
+4153 VTNDRKIKEKKK

>member
-15 IKALQEERLYIQ
+15 IKALQEERLHIQ

-194 YPALHNNSNI
+194 YPALHNNSHI

-212 IAQKELGIPR
+212 VAQKELGIPR
-222 LLDAEDVDTN
+222 LLDAEDVDIN

-255 EMKGGKRIANIVG
+255 EMKGGKRIANIVS
-268 QMIDADKLKN
+268 QMMDADKLKN
-278 NYESFTTN
+278 NYEMFTSN
-286 LLEWIKIKIKEL
+286 LLQWIQMKIKEL

-310 QKELLRFKE
+310 QKELLKFKE

-339 FSIQTKMKALGQP
+339 FAIQTKMKALGQP
-352 LYVPPEGQLV
+352 LYVPCEGQLV
-362 HDIEKAWDELEK
+362 HDIERAWDELEK

-458 DELVTENYHS
+458 DELVMENYHS
-468 KDRIKLREQEIMQ
+468 KERIKMREQEIMQ
-481 RWHYLLELLKKHR
+481 RWEYLLELLKKHR

-512 ITVEIKDMESSFYT
+512 ITSEIKEMENSFYT

-543 SLVEAHITSQGDTIR
+543 SLVEAHITSQGDTIK
-558 KLNKQAQSYID
+558 KLNKQALSYIN

-586 TEYDNLVNLAA
+586 AEYDNLVNLATN
-597 SRRTKLEESRTYYQF
+597 RRTKLEESRMYYQF
-612 VQDQEEEEA
+612 VQDQEEEDA
-621 WVIEKQLICKAV
+621 WVVEKQLICKSV
-633 VPGRDLQG
+633 VPGKDLQG

-650 ALEVEI
+650 ALEVEF

-661 QITKVIEAGNV
+661 RVLKVIEAGNA
-672 LKAQKHPESA
+672 LKVQKHPESA
-682 DVSARIDSL
+682 DISLRIDGL
-691 KKNWDKLHELWAM
+691 KKNWDKLHELWSV
-704 KCKQLEDACAAYQ
+704 KSKQLEDASAAYQ

-751 LQRHARLES
+751 LQRHTRLES

-777 TMIKSG
+777 IMIKSG
-783 MATYFLSEAI
+783 MATYFLSEATQ
-793 NEPESEEWVEEVVI
+793 EPETEEWVEEVVL

-813 VEEIYEKEIVK
+813 IEEVYEKEVVK
-824 EVVEDRK
+824 EVMEDRK
-831 IPQVRAMYKF
+831 IPQVRAMYRF
-841 SGQDLEIDK
+841 QGNDFDIDK
-850 GEVMILLQK
+850 GEIMILLQK

-872 QDGFVPANYVTEIEP
+872 IDGFVPANYVSEIEP
-887 KIVRKRGQKVLKVPE
+887 KVVRKRAQKVVKVPE
-902 KRKVKKTVM
+902 KRRIKKTVM
-911 KKQIVKKKKQSLPYK
+911 KKQIVKKKKQQLPYK
-926 KVLSRSPSKSQEFIL
+926 KVLSRSPSKSQEFIQR
-941 KRQKA
+941 RQKN
-946 INESYAELN
+946 INESYEELI

-969 RLFSFYR
+969 NLFSFYR

-990 VLTTRDPKE
+990 ILTTRDPKE
-999 GVEVMKKK
+999 GVEVMKKT

-1022 EEVDNR
+1022 EEIDSC

-1038 QLGAVRS
+1038 QLGAVKN
-1045 RQKQIHDRWNRLN
+1045 RQKQIHERWNRLN

-1110 QRKHQNLERELA
+1110 QRKHQNIERELA
-1122 PVEEKFNRVNLL
+1122 PIEEKFNRVNLL
-1134 ADSVKASYPSERANV
+1134 ADSVKVSYPTERANV
-1149 TSRQQ
+1149 TTRQQ
-1154 ELHDLWEKVKEKA
+1154 ELNDLWEKVKEKA

-1178 GLQIFRNSVKSLLAW
+1178 GLQIFRNSVKSLLSW
-1193 VSDVKQLLNSD
+1193 VSVVKQSLNSD

-1234 TDIQGLGVSLLQK
+1234 SDIQGLGVSLLQK
-1247 NPESTE
+1247 NPESQE
-1253 IRDALVQLQEEQDA
+1253 IRDSLVQLQEEQDA

-1300 SHNAFLEFEDLGMTL
+1300 SHNAFLDFEDLGTTL

-1327 FLNTLLAQDERLR
+1327 FLNTLIAQDERLR

-1352 RHYESKYIDQRRKTV
+1352 RHYESKYIDERRKNV
-1367 LAQRQAVKQKA
+1367 LLQRQAVKQKA
-1378 EQRKN
+1378 EQRKA

-1402 GWIQEKLKT
+1402 AWIQEKLKT

-1430 EAFEAELKANA
+1430 EAFEAELKANS
-1441 ERLDAINKN
+1441 ERLDVINKN
-1450 GESLLTGGHY
+1450 GQSLLTGGHY
-1460 AAKKIES
+1460 AGDKIEA
-1467 LLKQLNEQWQELC
+1467 LLNQVNKQWEELC
-1480 AKTLEKGQ
+1480 AKTVEKGK

-1503 EDARTKLD
+1503 EDAKTKLD

-1524 DLRSVKKLLK
+1524 DLRSVKKLLN

-1550 TELVFLGEEMASQGH
+1550 TELVLFGEEMANQGH

-1576 SVTERFAKMKA
+1576 AVTERFDKMKI

-1592 RHILQESL
+1592 RRILEEAL
-1600 KLHEFNFEVDTEIQ
+1600 KLHKFNFEVDTEIQ
-1614 WIKEHLPAASSQV
+1614 WIREHLPAATSQV
-1627 LGQNLIDAQNIYK
+1627 LGQNLFDAQNIYK
-1640 KHLKLER
+1640 KHQKLER

-1661 TGQQLIE
+1661 AGQQLIDK
-1668 QKHYA
+1668 KHYA
-1673 SSSIESK
+1673 SDSVKSK
-1680 CQELKTSWKELLDCA
+1680 CQELKDCWKELLDCA
-1695 SERKKK
+1695 AERKKK
-1701 LELSLKAQAFFS
+1701 LELSLKSQSFFA
-1713 EANEVEA
+1713 EANEVEQ
-1720 WMNEKTDILESTDYG
+1720 WMTEKTDILESTDYG

-1758 CSLIT
+1758 SSLIT

-1770 IMIDSNHPDSKVISN
+1770 IMIDSNHPDSKIISN

-1793 MKNIQKLANIRRQKL
+1793 MKNIQKLANTRRQKL

-1817 YRESDELENWVNEQ
+1817 FRESDELEKWINEQ
-1831 MLMANSEDYGQDYE
+1831 MLSANSEDYGQDYE
-1845 HLLLLQS
+1845 HLLVLQC
-1852 KFDDFKLRVESGSE
+1852 KFDDFKLRVETGSE

-1872 ELAKKLI
+1872 ELAVKLT
-1879 ASDSSYSGKIEQRQ
+1879 ANDTSYSSKIEQRQ
-1893 QHLRKAWSVLLD
+1893 QHLRSAWSVLLD
-1905 SIEARDQKLHAAGE
+1905 NIEARDQKLQAAGE

-1942 DDLGR
+1942 EDLGR

-1983 QGAYPGGNADH
+1983 QASYPGGNADH

-2009 QERAAQRKIELQASY
+2009 QEKAAERKIKLQASN
-2024 QLQRFLSSVR
+2024 QLQRFLASVR

-2065 HEQLKAEIEARES
+2065 HEQLKAEIEAREG

-2084 NVGEEMIEGGH
+2084 NAGEEMIEEGH
-2095 YAQDEIRERLDQL
+2095 YAHEEIRERLDQL

-2150 VYLSGSDMGNT
+2150 VYLSSSDVGNT
-2161 VEEVDA
+2161 VEEVDT
-2167 LVKKHEAFEKLLI
+2167 LVKKHEAFEKLLAA
-2180 TQNEKLTALQEHGT
+2180 QNEKLVALQDHGE
-2194 KLLEQN
+2194 KLLQQN
-2200 HFDSDTIRTRMVEV
+2200 HFDCETIRTRMLEV
-2214 TNRRTKVRDLSNV
+2214 TNRRSKVRDLSNL

-2235 FLHAQFKRDATEAEA
+2235 FLHAQFKRDATEAET

-2256 KYLDAE
+2256 KYLEAE
-2262 QDMSQIA
+2262 QGMSQIA
-2269 SLEDKMRKLQKHQAF
+2269 SLEDKMKKLQKHQAF

-2311 NSTKIRLQLEK
+2311 SSAKIRQQLER

-2328 ELLSSSTN
+2328 ELIASSTN

-2360 IRDKEMMVQAGDTGK
+2360 IRDKEMMVQAGDIGK

-2407 ANKLIRQGRS
+2407 ANKLMRQGRS

-2435 LQGALELYREKLA
+2435 LQGALDLYRQKLA

-2467 NEKSLALHVEEETK
+2467 NEKSTALSVEEETK
-2481 DLQTVEACQRK
+2481 DLQSVETCQRK
-2492 LEATERDM
+2492 LETTERDM
-2500 TAIEAKLKEHEVD
+2500 TAVEAKLKEHDAE
-2513 ARRLI
+2513 ARRLV
-2518 QKNPEAAP
+2518 QKNSEVAA
-2526 QMRQKISEV
+2526 QTRQKLSEV
-2535 QENWRKLTNLCLSRK
+2535 QENWRKLMNLCSTRK
-2550 QSLSSAY
+2550 QTLSSAY
-2557 TLHKFLSDFDELES
+2557 TLHKFLTDFAELES
-2571 WVNDISN
+2571 WVSDITT
-2578 RMTSG
+2578 RMTSD
-2583 ELATNNSEAQNML
+2583 ELATNNSEAQSML

-2609 QEAFKGL
+2609 QESIKSL
-2616 KDFGHRLLQQ
+2616 KEFGHRLLQQ
-2626 NHSAKDLIESK
+2626 KHSAKEVIETK

-2642 ELRRNLTQVWEE
+2642 ELRKNLTQVWEE
-2654 RRHMLTQCR
+2654 RRHILTQCR
-2663 DLQIFKEQIEAAESW
+2663 DFQVFKEMVETAEAW
-2678 LSAKEAFLNNEDLGD
+2678 LSKKEAFLNNEDLGD

-2706 NFEKTMIAQS
+2706 NFEKTMSAQS
-2716 NKIDELETFATELI
+2716 NKIDELEAFATELI
-2730 AAKHYDSTAIQSK
+2730 AAKHYDNSAIQNK
-2743 CQDVCN
+2743 CQAVCA
-2749 RRDKLKETALIRRK
+2749 RRDKLKESALVRRK

-2775 RNIYEVVGWINEK
+2775 RNIYE
-2788 IQVASDESYRDP
+2788 
-2800 TNLLSKI
+2800 
-2807 QKQAA
+2807 
-2812 FEAELAA
+2812 
-2819 NKARVDAV
+2819 
-2827 MAEGEK
+2827 
-2833 LIGSGHFASY
+2833 
-2843 EIQNLLQEL
+2843 
-2852 EMHWRQLLDQTA
+2852 
-2864 LKNKRLQDAY
+2864 
-2874 QALQFNRMLDDLDTW
+2874 
-2889 IDEIEIQLQSEDH
+2889 
-2902 GKDLTAVQNLL
+2902 
-2913 KKHQHLETDINNHA
+2913 
-2927 ENIEQVKDLNTSFQ
+2927 
-2941 NSNHFLK
+2941 
-2948 EEIEEKAVAVVNRY
+2948 
-2962 QSLHDPVQIRR
+2962 
-2973 ENLEDSLLLHQFNRD
+2973 
-2988 VEDELSWIS
+2988 
-2997 EKEPLAASTDLGNNL
+2997 
-3012 VTVQNLQ
+3012 
-3019 KKHQALEAE
+3019 ALEAE
-3028 IHAHEPLIASVISKG
+3028 IQAHEPLIATVVSKG

-3051 FAAADV
+3051 YASSNV

-3075 SIRKLRL
+3075 SIRRLRL

-3094 AAEAESWIQERKPPL
+3094 AAEAESWIKERKPPL
-3109 ISPDLGKDEDSVQ
+3109 TSSDLGKDEDSVQ

-3136 NFNNN
+3136 NFNSN
-3141 IIKLAKL
+3141 IIRLAKL

-3160 ENIQK
+3160 ENIQE
-3165 KQKEVES
+3165 KQRQVEA
-3172 SYLELKN
+3172 SYQELKQ

-3225 HVEILIQKFEGFLN
+3225 HVEILIQKFEGFLS
-3239 TLHSNEDRVA
+3239 TIHSNEDRVA
-3249 NLENSATTLLKENHP
+3249 NLENAAGTLLKENHP
-3264 ESQKIMA
+3264 ESQKIVT
-3271 RNAEIAH
+3271 RSREVSQ

-3318 TVLSSEDFGHDLETI
+3318 SVLSNEDYGQDLETI

-3352 QVVALVEEARRLASQ
+3352 QVVALVEEARRLAAL

-3373 HIDAKHEDV
+3373 HIDVKHEDV

-3400 QQAEKLQ
+3400 QQAEQLQ

-3419 LSEMMALI
+3419 SSEMMALI
-3427 TSHELARDVSG
+3427 TSHELPKDVAG
-3438 AEALLARHK
+3438 AESLLGRHK
-3447 EYKSEVDTRL
+3447 EYKSEIDTRL

-3466 GETIIAS
+3466 GESIIAS
-3473 GHFMAEEIKDRI
+3473 GHFMADEIKDKI
-3485 HRLKAAFAQ
+3485 HRLKGAFSL
-3494 LQTTWEKRQIIY
+3494 LQSTWEKRQFIY
-3506 EQNLDSQI
+3506 EQNLDAQI
-3514 FKRDAETLEAWLQSR
+3514 FKKDAELLEAWLQSR
-3529 EPILF
+3529 EPILY

-3539 DSISAVEEL
+3539 DSIANVEEL
-3548 IRKHEDFEKT
+3548 IRRHEDFEKT
-3558 IEAQEEKFLA
+3558 IEAQEDKFLA
-3568 LKRITKLEEAFAR
+3568 LKRITKIEEAFTK

-3587 RNRKAE
+3587 LNKKEEA
-3593 VQRKEQERLDAIKR
+3593 QRKEQERLDAIKR

-3625 TQEIVLKKPGEEY
+3625 TQEIVLKKPGEERPIDY
-3638 EIDGNEISPLSSPK
+3638 EVDGVQTSPLSSPK
-3652 NIPEIR
+3652 NRNIPEIR
-3658 HPPGLFRASSQKS
+3658 HPTGLFRTSSQKS
-3671 LDGDKLSVKRGE
+3671 LDGGDNKLSVKRGE
-3683 SMRVEGL
+3683 SMRIEGL

-3733 QRTPADLPPVEI
+3733 QRTQADLPPVEI
-3745 EGFLDRKQELQ
+3745 EGFLERKQELQ

-3784 KEAFVDNNAAA
+3784 KEAFVDNSAAA

-3858 RYETRKS
+3858 RYDTHKS

-3882 DSTAGAHVNDNHETT
+3882 GSTVGSVINDPHETT

-3903 GSTPEL
+3903 ASSPEF
-3909 RRAIMSHTSNQVV
+3909 RRSVANNTAQPSAE
-3922 TDRSS
+3922 RAS
-3927 LSRSHPPPYE
+3927 LNRSHPPPYE

-3948 IPPRNLPSRP
+3948 IPPRSIPPRP
-3958 LSDPPSRLNSQE
+3958 TSDPPSRPGNLE
-3970 SSVSVKSRI
+3970 SSISVKSRI
-3979 EMFQSQQHAAPPAVA
+3979 EMFQNQQQTAPPPVA
-3994 PRSSFPGV
+3994 PRASYPAM
-4002 HHHNGTA
+4002 HPHYNGTT
-4009 ISTNRNSIHTT
+4009 SNRNSVHTT
-4020 REFHR
+4020 REFHYNVD
-4025 SIEENSSSYSD
+4025 ENSSSYSD

-4043 VNSAPPP
+4043 HNSAPPP
-4050 LPQKPPPAA
+4050 LPQKPPPPA
-4059 LRSHNVPD
+4059 LRSHTVPD

-4079 MDKHAVYRRQELKG
+4079 VDKHGMYGKQEVRG
-4093 QNSDFTQ
+4093 QNSDFSH
-4100 YRQTYETT
+4100 YRQV
-4108 ETSHARHMSLPH
+4108 S
-4120 KVQPIPGTQ
+4120 VQPLPGNQ
-4129 VRPFSTLEVRSRT
+4129 VRPFSTLDVRSRT

-4153 VPTDRKIKEKKK
+4153 VTNDRKIKEKKK

>member
-15 IKALQEERLYIQ
+15 IKALQEERLHIQ

-160 AGYPGVNIQDFHVSW
+160 AGYAGVNIQDFHVSW
-175 RNGLGFNAL
+175 RSGLGFNAL
-184 IHSHRPDLIN
+184 IHNHRPDLIN
-194 YPALHNNSNI
+194 FSALQSNSHI

-222 LLDAEDVDTN
+222 LLDAEDVDTS

-268 QMIDADKLKN
+268 QLMEADRLKS
-278 NYESFTTN
+278 NYERFTTK
-286 LLEWIKIKIKEL
+286 LLEWIEVKTKQL
-298 DNRNFPNSLEGI
+298 DDRNFPNSLEGI

-319 YRTIEKPPKYK
+319 YRTVEKPPKYK

-374 AEHRREVALREE
+374 AEHRREVVLREE

-448 ERFQNLTTMA
+448 ERFKNLTTMA

-468 KDRIKLREQEIMQ
+468 KERIKLREQEVMQ

-494 STLTNLSNLMSML
+494 STLTNLSNLMTML

-512 ITVEIKDMESSFYT
+512 ITAEIKDMEGSFYT

-534 AVEDLLQKH
+534 SVEDLLQKH
-543 SLVEAHITSQGDTIR
+543 SLVEAHIASQGDTIR
-558 KLNKQAQSYID
+558 KLNNQAQSYID

-586 TEYDNLVNLAA
+586 SEYDNLVSLSAG
-597 SRRTKLEESRTYYQF
+597 RRTKLEESRTYYQF
-612 VQDQEEEEA
+612 VQDQEEEDA
-621 WVIEKQLICKAV
+621 WVVEKQYICKAV
-633 VPGRDLQG
+633 VPGKDLQG

-650 ALEVEI
+650 ALDVEI

-661 QITKVIEAGNV
+661 QIKKVMESGNK
-672 LKAQKHPESA
+672 LKTEKHPESA
-682 DVSARIDSL
+682 DISLRIDSL
-691 KKNWDKLHELWAM
+691 KKNWDKLHELWTA
-704 KCKQLEDACAAYQ
+704 KAKQLEDASSAYQ

-777 TMIKSG
+777 LMIKSG
-783 MATYFLSEAI
+783 MATYFLSETVQ
-793 NEPESEEWVEEVVI
+793 EPDAEEWVEEVVI

-813 VEEIYEKEIVK
+813 VEEIYDKEVVK
-824 EVVEDRK
+824 EVMEDRK

-841 SGQDLEIDK
+841 SGQDIEIDK

-859 TNADWWNVRKSNG
+859 TNADWWNVRKTNG
-872 QDGFVPANYVTEIEP
+872 HDGFVPANYVTEIEP
-887 KIVRKRGQKVLKVPE
+887 KIVRKRNQKVVKVPE

-911 KKQIVKKKKQSLPYK
+911 KKQIVKKKKQQLPYK
-926 KVLSRSPSKSQEFIL
+926 KVLSRSPSKSQEFI
-941 KRQKA
+941 QKKQKN
-946 INESYAELN
+946 INESYTELI
-955 ELSKARRHYLEDAI
+955 ELSKARRHYLEDSI
-969 RLFSFYR
+969 QLYSFYR

-1007 FENFLTDLSATSRRI
+1007 FENFLTDLSASSRRI
-1022 EEVDNR
+1022 EEVDSC
-1028 VEEFVRTKHS
+1028 VEEFVRAKHS
-1038 QLGAVRS
+1038 QLGAVKA
-1045 RQKQIHDRWNRLN
+1045 RQKQIHDRWNGLN

-1122 PVEEKFNRVNLL
+1122 PLEEKFNRVNLL
-1134 ADSVKASYPSERANV
+1134 ADSVKVSYPTERANV

-1154 ELHDLWEKVKEKA
+1154 ELNDMWERVKEKA
-1167 AQRRA
+1167 SQRRA

-1178 GLQIFRNSVKSLLAW
+1178 GLQIFRNSAKSLLAW
-1193 VSDVKQLLNSD
+1193 VSDVKQSLNSD

-1234 TDIQGLGVSLLQK
+1234 TDIQGLGVNLLQK
-1247 NPESTE
+1247 NPESAE
-1253 IRDALVQLQEEQDA
+1253 IREALVQLQEEQDA

-1300 SHNAFLEFEDLGMTL
+1300 SHNAFLEFEDLGTTL

-1367 LAQRQAVKQKA
+1367 LAQRQTVKQKA
-1378 EQRKN
+1378 EQRKT

-1402 GWIQEKLKT
+1402 AWIQEKLKT

-1460 AAKKIES
+1460 AADKIEV
-1467 LLKQLNEQWQELC
+1467 LLKQLNEQWEELC

-1534 RHQMLENELLT
+1534 RHQMLENELCT

-1576 SVTERFAKMKA
+1576 SVTERFAKMKT

-1592 RHILQESL
+1592 RHTLEESL

-1614 WIKEHLPAASSQV
+1614 WIKEHLPAATSQV

-1640 KHLKLER
+1640 KHQKLER
-1647 EINGHQPMIEKTLA
+1647 EIHGHQPMIDKTLNA
-1661 TGQQLIE
+1661 GQHLID

-1673 SSSIESK
+1673 SPSVKNK
-1680 CQELKTSWKELLDCA
+1680 CEELQDSWKELLDCA
-1695 SERKKK
+1695 AERKKK
-1701 LELSLKAQAFFS
+1701 LELSLKSQSFFS
-1713 EANEVEA
+1713 EANEVEF
-1720 WMNEKTDILESTDYG
+1720 WMTEKTDILESTDYG

-1758 CSLIT
+1758 SSLCT

-1770 IMIDSNHPDSKVISN
+1770 ILIDSNHPDSKMIGN

-1793 MKNIQKLANIRRQKL
+1793 MKNIQKLANTRRQKL

-1817 YRESDELENWVNEQ
+1817 YRESDDLENWINEQ

-1893 QHLRKAWSVLLD
+1893 QHLRQAWSVLLD
-1905 SIEARDQKLHAAGE
+1905 NIEARDQKLRAAGE

-1942 DDLGR
+1942 EDLGR

-1983 QGAYPGGNADH
+1983 QGSYPGGNADH

-2024 QLQRFLSSVR
+2024 QLQRFLASVR

-2065 HEQLKAEIEARES
+2065 HEQLKAEIEAREG

-2084 NVGEEMIEGGH
+2084 NVGEEMIDGGH
-2095 YAQDEIRERLDQL
+2095 YAHEEIRERLDQL
-2108 LAVRGELHTAWHK
+2108 LAVRGELHTVWHK

-2161 VEEVDA
+2161 VEEVDV
-2167 LVKKHEAFEKLLI
+2167 LVKKHEAFEKLLV
-2180 TQNEKLTALQEHGT
+2180 TQNEKLISLQEHGT
-2194 KLLEQN
+2194 KLLQQN
-2200 HFDSDTIRTRMVEV
+2200 HFDCETIRTRMLEV
-2214 TNRRTKVRDLSNV
+2214 TNRRSKVRDLSNI
-2227 RRQKLADS
+2227 RKQKLADS

-2250 WIEDKK
+2250 WIDDKK
-2256 KYLDAE
+2256 KYLEAE

-2294 IQNIKQKGELLL
+2294 INHIKQKGELLL

-2311 NSTKIRLQLEK
+2311 NSLKIRQQLEK

-2328 ELLSSSTN
+2328 ELLSSSTS

-2397 ELRMKNINSL
+2397 EMRMKNINSL

-2417 DTQSVQQ
+2417 DIQSVQQ

-2467 NEKSLALHVEEETK
+2467 NEKSLALSVEEETK
-2481 DLQTVEACQRK
+2481 DLQSVEASQRK
-2492 LEATERDM
+2492 LETTERDM
-2500 TAIEAKLKEHEVD
+2500 TAIEAKLKEHDVD

-2518 QKNPEAAP
+2518 QKNPEVSN
-2526 QMRQKISEV
+2526 QTRQKLSEV
-2535 QENWRKLTNLCLSRK
+2535 QDNWRKLMNFALARK
-2550 QSLSSAY
+2550 QTLSSAY
-2557 TLHKFLSDFDELES
+2557 TLHKFISDFSELES
-2571 WVNDISN
+2571 WVNDITN
-2578 RMTSG
+2578 RMTSD

-2616 KDFGHRLLQQ
+2616 KEFGHRLLQQ
-2626 NHSAKDLIESK
+2626 KHSAKDVIESK

-2663 DLQIFKEQIEAAESW
+2663 DLQVFKEQIEAAESW

-2698 EALVKKHD
+2698 EALIRKHD
-2706 NFEKTMIAQS
+2706 NFEKTMSAQS
-2716 NKIDELETFATELI
+2716 NKIDELETFATELV
-2730 AAKHYDSTAIQSK
+2730 AAKHYDNSAIQSK
-2743 CQDVCN
+2743 CQAVCS
-2749 RRDKLKETALIRRK
+2749 RRDKLKECALVRRK
-2763 KLQESK
+2763 KLQESR

-2788 IQVASDESYRDP
+2788 LQVASDESYRDP

-2819 NKARVDAV
+2819 NKGRVDAV
-2827 MAEGEK
+2827 MSEGEK
-2833 LIGSGHFASY
+2833 LMSSGHYASY

-2864 LKNKRLQDAY
+2864 LKKERLQDAY
-2874 QALQFNRMLDDLDTW
+2874 QALQFNRMLDDLDMW
-2889 IDEIEIQLQSEDH
+2889 MDEIEVQLQSEDH
-2902 GKDLTAVQNLL
+2902 GKDLTSVQNLL

-2927 ENIEQVKDLNTSFQ
+2927 ENIEQIKDLNTSFQ

-2948 EEIEEKAVAVVNRY
+2948 EEIEEKALATVNRY

-2988 VEDELSWIS
+2988 VEDELSWMS

-3028 IHAHEPLIASVISKG
+3028 IHAHEPLIAVVISKG

-3051 FAAADV
+3051 FAAVSV
-3057 EAKLNQ
+3057 EEKLNQ

-3082 LDAVESQTFYSE
+3082 LDAVESQMFYSE
-3094 AAEAESWIQERKPPL
+3094 ATEAESWIRERKPL
-3109 ISPDLGKDEDSVQ
+3109 LLSPDLGKDEDSVQ

-3141 IIKLAKL
+3141 VIKLAKL
-3148 SQGLIERGHFDS
+3148 SQGLVERGHFDS
-3160 ENIQK
+3160 ENITE
-3165 KQKEVES
+3165 KQHQVES
-3172 SYLELKN
+3172 SYSELKQ

-3187 LQESKRFFN
+3187 LQESRRFFG

-3209 DQMIIASSED
+3209 DQMLIASSED

-3225 HVEILIQKFEGFLN
+3225 HVEILIQKFEGFL
-3239 TLHSNEDRVA
+3239 TIIHSNDDRVS
-3249 NLENSATTLLKENHP
+3249 NLENATATLLKENHP
-3264 ESQKIMA
+3264 ESTKIA
-3271 RNAEIAH
+3271 AKSAEIAH

-3333 QALVRRHEGFERDL
+3333 QTLIRRHEGFERDL

-3373 HIDAKHEDV
+3373 HIDVKHEDV

-3400 QQAEKLQ
+3400 QQAEQLQ

-3427 TSHELARDVSG
+3427 TSHELPKDVTG
-3438 AEALLARHK
+3438 AEALLIRHK
-3447 EYKSEVDTRL
+3447 EYKSEVDTRA

-3466 GETIIAS
+3466 GEHIIDS
-3473 GHFMAEEIKDRI
+3473 GHFMADEIKDKI
-3485 HRLKAAFAQ
+3485 LRLKGAYGQ
-3494 LQTTWEKRQIIY
+3494 LQTTWEKRNVIY
-3506 EQNLDSQI
+3506 DQNLDAQI
-3514 FKRDAETLEAWLQSR
+3514 FKRDAELLEAWLQSR

-3534 DKQYG
+3534 DKQCG
-3539 DSISAVEEL
+3539 DSILAVEEL
-3548 IRKHEDFEKT
+3548 IKKHEDFEKT
-3558 IEAQEEKFLA
+3558 IEAQEEKFFS
-3568 LKRITKLEEAFAR
+3568 LKRITKLEEAFSK

-3593 VQRKEQERLDAIKR
+3593 IQRKEQERLDAIKR

-3625 TQEIVLKKPGEEY
+3625 TQEIVLKKPGDERPIEY
-3638 EIDGNEISPLSSPK
+3638 EIDGKGETSPLPSSPK
-3652 NIPEIR
+3652 NVPEIR
-3658 HPPGLFRASSQKS
+3658 HPPGLLRASSQKS

-3690 SPWKPESPAHMKRSE
+3690 SPWKAAESPAHMKRSE

-3784 KEAFVDNNAAA
+3784 KEAFVDNSAAA

-3805 SKAADYT
+3805 SKASDYT

-3817 FRLQLVDGAEFLF
+3817 FRLQLADGAEFLF
-3830 MAHNE
+3830 MAHSE
-3835 KIMYDWMNK
+3835 KIMHDWMNK
-3844 IAFHA
+3844 ISFHA

-3858 RYETRKS
+3858 RYETQKS
-3865 NSSDSVNSSQK
+3865 NSSDSVGSSVK
-3876 ASVVSE
+3876 ASGDGMIGNNVG
-3882 DSTAGAHVNDNHETT
+3882 DHHDTT

-3903 GSTPEL
+3903 ASTPEL
-3909 RRAIMSHTSNQVV
+3909 RRAIATHTAAQSE
-3922 TDRSS
+3922 R
-3927 LSRSHPPPYE
+3927 RPHPPPYD
-3937 EALLREKQKPP
+3937 EALLREKPKPP
-3948 IPPRNLPSRP
+3948 VPPRNVPSRP
-3958 LSDPPSRLNSQE
+3958 LSDPSSRLAKQE
-3970 SSVSVKSRI
+3970 SSISVKSRI
-3979 EMFQSQQHAAPPAVA
+3979 EMFQNQQNSSPPPVA
-3994 PRSSFPGV
+3994 PRMAYPAV
-4002 HHHNGTA
+4002 QNHHNGTA
-4009 ISTNRNSIHTT
+4009 IINNRNSVHSV
-4020 REFHR
+4020 RDFHH
-4025 SIEENSSSYSD
+4025 SMDMNSGSYNE
-4036 NDHSSLS
+4036 NDHSSLPIS
-4043 VNSAPPP
+4043 TAPPP
-4050 LPQKPPPAA
+4050 LPQKPPPTA
-4059 LRSHNVPD
+4059 LRNAVIPD
-4067 SDDDWHPMSDGE
+4067 SDDDWHPMSDSE
-4079 MDKHAVYRRQELKG
+4079 MDKHAMYRRPELKP
-4093 QNSDFTQ
+4093 QNSEFMQ
-4100 YRQTYETT
+4100 YRQSYDSMDS
-4108 ETSHARHMSLPH
+4108 SHARHMSLPH
-4120 KVQPIPGTQ
+4120 KVQPLPGN
-4129 VRPFSTLEVRSRT
+4129 RPFSTLDIRSRT
-4142 TSSEGSSEGEV
+4142 TSSEGSSEGEIV
-4153 VPTDRKIKEKKK
+4153 SNDRKIKEKKK